1 MSQSFTKSTPLDTD
15 ASLSTNSDYIA
26 PSQKAVK
33 AYVDARAG
41 GNGTF
46 QRIISADLT
55 FATGECLVLTG
66 YLDLVTYSLTLDGDA
81 QLEVL

>member
-1 MSQSFTKSTPLDTD
+1 MPTRYQLLSEKDLSLTNITD
-15 ASLSTNSDYIA
+15 LTDGGATTLHSHA
-26 PSQKAVK
+26 GG
-33 AYVDARAG
+33 G

-46 QRIISADLT
+46 QRVISADLT